1 VAITRYSSPTPAT
14 AEAPESTSYP
24 STILEE
30 AMPRSN
36 STRIVL
42 VTCGN
47 LIEAR
52 RIASKV
58 VRKRLA
64 ACATVILGPVQ
75 SIYRWK
81 GKVQTSREQL
91 VLIKTIEKR
100 LPALE
105 VEVKR
110 LHSYDVPEFVAI
122 PATYGSSEYL
132 NWLAENSK

>member
-1 VAITRYSSPTPAT
+1 
-14 AEAPESTSYP
+14 
-24 STILEE
+24 
-30 AMPRSN
+30 MPRSN
-36 STRIVL
+36 PTRIVL

-64 ACATVILGPVQ
+64 ACATIILGPVQ

-81 GKVQTSREQL
+81 GKVQASREQL
-91 VLIKTIEKR
+91 ILIKTVEKQ

-105 VEVKR
+105 AEVRR
-110 LHSYDVPEFVAI
+110 LHSYDVPEFIAI
-122 PATYGSSEYL
+122 PIVHGSADYL
-132 NWLAENSK
+132 NWLVENSA

>member
-1 VAITRYSSPTPAT
+1 MPA
-14 AEAPESTSYP
+14 SK
-24 STILEE
+24 
-30 AMPRSN
+30 N
-36 STRIVL
+36 NRIVL

-64 ACATVILGPVQ
+64 ACATIVLGPVQ

-81 GKVQTSREQL
+81 KKVEVAREQL
-91 VLIKTIEKR
+91 LLIKTVEKL

-105 VEVKR
+105 TEIKR
-110 LHSYDVPEFVAI
+110 LHSYEVPEILAL
-122 PATYGSSEYL
+122 PALWGSADYL
-132 NWLAENSK
+132 KWLGDNSGS

>member
-1 VAITRYSSPTPAT
+1 
-14 AEAPESTSYP
+14 
-24 STILEE
+24 
-30 AMPRSN
+30 MPGSK

-42 VTCGN
+42 VTCGS
-47 LIEAR
+47 IVEAR

-81 GKVQTSREQL
+81 GKVQASREQL
-91 VLIKTIEKR
+91 LLIKTVEKQ

-105 VEVKR
+105 AEIKR
-110 LHSYDVPEFVAI
+110 LHSYDVPEIIAVPI
-122 PATYGSSEYL
+122 LWGSSDYL
-132 NWLAENSK
+132 KWLEENSTNAKKL

>member
-1 VAITRYSSPTPAT
+1 
-14 AEAPESTSYP
+14 
-24 STILEE
+24 
-30 AMPRSN
+30 MPRSK

-52 RIASKV
+52 RIASKI

-64 ACATVILGPVQ
+64 ACATIILGPVQ

-81 GKVQTSREQL
+81 EKVQASREQL
-91 VLIKTIEKR
+91 VLIKTVEKQ

-105 VEVKR
+105 AEIKR
-110 LHSYDVPEFVAI
+110 LHAYDVPEIIALPI
-122 PATYGSSEYL
+122 TWGSTDYL
-132 NWLAENSK
+132 NWVEENSGSLR